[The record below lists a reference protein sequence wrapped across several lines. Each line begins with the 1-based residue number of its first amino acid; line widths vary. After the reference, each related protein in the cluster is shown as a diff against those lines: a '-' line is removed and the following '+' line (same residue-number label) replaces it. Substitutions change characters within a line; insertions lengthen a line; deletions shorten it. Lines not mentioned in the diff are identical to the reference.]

1 MQMDSKGKE
10 RSSKRPHFDQR
21 DYDEMLLGLDH
32 FLHELPTNGHHSTK
46 HQENQPPLSLEQ
58 ALHHYMNHL
67 VSSLHQEQRPSV
79 TSEISDHSIPFQIG
93 SIQNQHDL
101 AKQLPQ
107 QHHDT
112 HSVPIL
118 KQSHN
123 DPALDKQPIFE
134 TVQNQQSGDPLHN
147 SNIPEESEDDIDSE
161 EDEDTNPG
169 KCKI

>member
-79 TSEISDHSIPFQIG
+79 TSEISDQ
-93 SIQNQHDL
+93 
-101 AKQLPQ
+101 AKQLSQ